1 MNVRRTRRLF
11 RCAAWLGATLVAFGS
26 TGPALADTG
35 VVTWP
40 TFFRTGPGNHF
51 VVLEE
56 LARGKA
62 VEVRSCADQWCQV
75 RVGRVVG
82 YVDQANLGQQA
93 PPSSFPPSGPLQAGC
108 FDSRRA
114 GYQGGEV
121 LLYCP
126 R

>member
-1 MNVRRTRRLF
+1 MSVQGIRRQVER
-11 RCAAWLGATLVAFGS
+11 AAWATIFLTFASAGQAS
-26 TGPALADTG
+26 ADTG

-56 LARGKA
+56 LASGKA
-62 VEVRSCADQWCQV
+62 VEVQSCSDHWCQV
-75 RVGRVVG
+75 QVGRVIG
-82 YVDQANLGQQA
+82 YVEQANLGQQA
-93 PPSSFPPSGPLQAGC
+93 PPSMFRTPGPQSAGC

-114 GYQGGEV
+114 GYQSGEV
-121 LLYCP
+121 FLYCP